1 MVEET
6 GNWTPQE
13 LAAVLRKWE
22 HVGPRLCGRAADMIE
37 AQAAFLNEH
46 APSLASKDEEIARL
60 KAELAE
66 ESGWVSRHLLAD
78 AKTRAAIG
86 EEFCLVPPDGGDVK
100 TWKAAAA
107 LRARADSASAK
118 TERLREALEKI
129 ADDAACVVRQ
139 YAKNGPTWTGKDGH
153 EYADMSEYL
162 DFATASE
169 EQARAALEEGNDG

>member
-107 LRARADSASAK
+107 LRARASSLEAQVA
-118 TERLREALEKI
+118 RLREALEWYASPSIYKPDSTMRYMSP
-129 ADDAACVVRQ
+129 DDLAR
-139 YAKNGPTWTGKDGH
+139 K
-153 EYADMSEYL
+153 
-162 DFATASE
+162 
-169 EQARAALEEGNDG
+169 ARATLAKLNALERNEDGTC